1 MKTWQ
6 CTLISAAVHGLIF
19 SIQPATP
26 EIPNQQNS
34 NVIKLLVM
42 EKQNMIYPAQNT
54 EQSLKPSEP
63 VEVIRSKEIESTKKK
78 IEEKIASIKKV
89 QSSKPEYPNK
99 KQAAPKKKIQ
109 QVVKKEKV
117 KQPEK
122 KKNPVKPPEKIVQPV
137 VKQKVPAPATEN
149 IQAAVSPNKENLPTA
164 NNKRISNTRGT
175 EIKADKIANL
185 PAPVVKEFGALGG
198 PKFARRVMPKYPKA
212 AQRLGVEGDVTL
224 KLAIDASGKLTK
236 VEVVKGAGHGFDEEA
251 VRAVKH
257 SKFSPAFQNGNP
269 VGCVALIKIQFK
281 LNSDV

>member
-122 KKNPVKPPEKIVQPV
+122 IVQPV

-185 PAPVVKEFGALGG
+185 PAPVVTEFGALGG

>member
-99 KQAAPKKKIQ
+99 KQAKPKKKIQ

-117 KQPEK
+117 K
-122 KKNPVKPPEKIVQPV
+122 PPEKIVQPV
-137 VKQKVPAPATEN
+137 VKQKIPAPATEN
-149 IQAAVSPNKENLPTA
+149 IQAAVSPNRENLSA
-164 NNKRISNTRGT
+164 INNKRISNTSS
-175 EIKADKIANL
+175 IAVKADKIANL
-185 PAPVVKEFGALGG
+185 PAPVVTEFGALGG

-224 KLAIDASGKLTK
+224 KLAIDTSGKLTK